1 MWTWHKL
8 YRGLN
13 VDLHKVVMQGP
24 DITSGSF
31 ICYSITEIIYY
42 ITSIG
47 TLNNGKNE
55 EFIKFDN
62 PPPGVGGGG
71 RKAKKKCI
79 D

>member
-1 MWTWHKL
+1 MWTCYKF
-8 YRGLN
+8 YKGIK
-13 VDLHKVVMQGP
+13 VDLHKVVMQVPGS
-24 DITSGSF
+24 TSGSC